1 MSIYLDHAATTP
13 MTPAALEAYLRAAA
27 LPGNA
32 ASVHRAGQRA
42 RELLEE
48 GRALVARA
56 VGARA
61 LDLIATGGGTE
72 GNNQVLL
79 GLAGGRRGGHLI
91 SSQTE
96 HAAVL
101 APLRALAARGF
112 AVTYLKPDA
121 GGRVSPADL
130 RAALRPDTFLVSVH
144 HANNEIGAVQDV
156 AALAEV
162 AHVGGA
168 LFHTDAV
175 QSLGVLP
182 VDVRGWNVDLATLS
196 AHKWGGP
203 KGVGFTYA
211 RRGLALPPLL
221 LGGGQERGLRAGT
234 HNVAGVYAAG
244 VAAAAAAAAQP
255 QTYIHLRALQDRLH
269 GALLRLPDLRF
280 NHPPDGSPK
289 IVSVTAPGADGEAL
303 LMNLD
308 LEGVFASLGSA
319 CSAGTLQPSHVL
331 RALGLSDADARA
343 TLRFSFAAGTGEA
356 EVDAAAAAFGRALER
371 SRARP

>member
-1 MSIYLDHAATTP
+1 MTIYLDHAATTP
-13 MTPAALEAYLRAAA
+13 MTPAALEAYGRAAA

-48 GRALVARA
+48 GRASVARA

-79 GLAGGRRGGHLI
+79 GLAAGRAGGHLI
-91 SSQTE
+91 TSQIE

-101 APLRALAARGF
+101 APLGTLEARGF

-121 GGRVSPADL
+121 GGRVSPDDL
-130 RAALRPDTFLVSVH
+130 RAALRRDTFLVSLH
-144 HANNEIGAVQDV
+144 HANNEIGAVQDL
-156 AALAEV
+156 ATLAEI
-162 AHVGGA
+162 AHAGGA

-182 VDVRGWNVDLATLS
+182 LDLSDLGVDFATLS

-203 KGVGFTYA
+203 KGVGFTYL
-211 RRGLALPPLL
+211 RRGLTLPPLL
-221 LGGGQERGLRAGT
+221 LGGGQEKGLRAGT

-244 VAAAAAAAAQP
+244 VAAAEAAAAQP
-255 QTYIHLRALQDRLH
+255 RTYVHLRGLQSRLQEALRP
-269 GALLRLPDLRF
+269 LPGLRF
-280 NHPPDGSPK
+280 NHPPGGSPK

-331 RALGLSDADARA
+331 SALGLSEADARA
-343 TLRFSFAAGTGEA
+343 TLRFSFAAGTTPG
-356 EVDAAAAAFGRALER
+356 EVDAAAEALGRALGR
-371 SRARP
+371 SRA